1 MKKYYVLVQRVSSI
15 QVPIE
20 ADTPESAIELANDKL
35 NRGEIVAFDFDPAD
49 SYMEAVDVY
58 DKDFKHVL
66 SI

>member
-20 ADTPESAIELANDKL
+20 ADTPELAIALAQVKID
-35 NRGEIVAFDFDPAD
+35 RGEIVAFDFDPAD
-49 SYMEAVDVY
+49 SYMEAMDVY
-58 DKDFKHVL
+58 DKDFNHVL